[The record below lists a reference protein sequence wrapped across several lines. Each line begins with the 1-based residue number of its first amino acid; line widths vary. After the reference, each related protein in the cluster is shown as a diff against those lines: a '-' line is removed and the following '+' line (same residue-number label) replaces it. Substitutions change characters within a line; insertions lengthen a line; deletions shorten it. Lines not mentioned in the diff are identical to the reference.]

1 MYVENARYQKP
12 ILPEHSGNALIE
24 ALPKKLTDEDLVS
37 KLEHYPKCLIK
48 DTQKDASERVEYLTR
63 LNRLRQ
69 PQLVYFDVFR
79 AIEVAIKDGY
89 SAKNPLSPT
98 TMNYLHYSLEER
110 PNIKPRSG
118 FFKPKGCGI
127 TIIGESGV
135 GKTSMLE
142 QVLSIY
148 PDVINHQS
156 YNGMSL
162 PLTQVVWLKVD
173 CPDDSSVKGLCHRIL
188 DEIDR
193 KMGIE
198 NTKPHSTIALL
209 IKQIEA
215 KMKSSFLGILVIDEM
230 QNLNTAKAGGAERL
244 LGFLHNLMNNLG
256 IPILFCANPPFD
268 KLLSKTLKAARRAE
282 SGGYFDI
289 GLLKN
294 SEAEW
299 GLFVDALWELQ
310 WTNVQTPLT
319 QDLSNSLYS
328 LSVGNMDLAVR
339 IFYAAQR
346 AVIGSLDERI
356 TTDVLNKGASIAIRS
371 SKPAID
377 ELRLSLL
384 KRKKESTNDKPN
396 SEASEEAKAIT
407 ESKGKF
413 VTIPGDLSR
422 PHHPEL
428 AERITELQYEDDL
441 HALIEDPAL
450 IQRVSEEENP
460 LGMLKSEGIF
470 CEDPLKTFG

>member
-1 MYVENARYQKP
+1 MYVENACYQKA
-12 ILPEHSGNALIE
+12 ILPEHVGNALIE
-24 ALPKKLTDEDLVS
+24 SLPKKLTDEELVD
-37 KLEHYPKCLIK
+37 KLANYPKCLTE
-48 DTQKDASERVEYLTR
+48 DTQNDPEIRAEYLTR
-63 LNRLRQ
+63 IKRLRQ

-79 AIEVAIKDGY
+79 AVEIAIKDGY

-98 TMNYLHYSLEER
+98 TMNYLHYSLEDR
-110 PNIKPRSG
+110 PIIEPNTG

-148 PDVINHQS
+148 PDVIKHQS
-156 YNGMSL
+156 YSGMSL

-193 KMGIE
+193 KLDIKD
-198 NTKPHSTIALL
+198 TKPQNTIALL

-215 KMKSSFLGILVIDEM
+215 KMKSNYLGILVIDEM

-294 SEAEW
+294 SEDEW
-299 GLFVDALWELQ
+299 GLFVDELWKLQ

-319 QDLSNSLYS
+319 QDLSDRLFN

-339 IFYAAQR
+339 IFYASQR
-346 AVIGSLDERI
+346 AVIGSLNERI
-356 TTDVLNKGASIAIRS
+356 TTDVLDKGASIAIRA
-371 SKPAID
+371 SKSTTD

-384 KRKKESTNDKPN
+384 KRKNESKKETPN
-396 SEASEEAKAIT
+396 NEASEEAKVIT

-422 PHHPEL
+422 PHHPEF

-450 IQRVSEEENP
+450 IQRASEEEHP
-460 LGMLKSEGIF
+460 LDMLKSAGLF